1 MARKEC
7 KRVRPGA
14 AAQNAA
20 AFRSAHPFARARIHM
35 TGWSATWSVFPIGSV
50 LLARDLCAT
59 PVCVFV
65 CFVCVCVYVC
75 HAEHRV

>member
-1 MARKEC
+1 
-7 KRVRPGA
+7 
-14 AAQNAA
+14 
-20 AFRSAHPFARARIHM
+20 M
-35 TGWSATWSVFPIGSV
+35 TGWSATWSVFPIGSA